1 MPIRK
6 KKKAKK
12 IKKKKLK
19 KKIYRKK
26 VKTSKTN
33 KNNFERENNLRISKN
48 HDQKIEIEKI
58 KKQGKITIKRYENY
72 KKLIAEFEIPL
83 SF

>member
-6 KKKAKK
+6 KWGKK

-26 VKTSKTN
+26 EKTN
-33 KNNFERENNLRISKN
+33 QI
-48 HDQKIEIEKI
+48 
-58 KKQGKITIKRYENY
+58 
-72 KKLIAEFEIPL
+72 
-83 SF
+83 